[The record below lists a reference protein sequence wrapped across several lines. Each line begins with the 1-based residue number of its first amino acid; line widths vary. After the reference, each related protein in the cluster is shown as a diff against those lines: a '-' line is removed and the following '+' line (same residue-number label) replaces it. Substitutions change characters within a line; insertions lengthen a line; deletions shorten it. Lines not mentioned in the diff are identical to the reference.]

1 MKFLEW
7 LFGQQNQE
15 DKICKTCL
23 VLEEQLDYER
33 ASNKELLD
41 TLTSLL
47 KPVPIVQQSSTTPVP
62 VSRQGMLW
70 SRRRIELEKQDRENA
85 RIKVGSPVIG
95 RPDTETAKPVE
106 QPKTIDELE
115 TELGVSEGS

>member
-1 MKFLEW
+1 MKFIEW
-7 LFGQQNQE
+7 LLGAKE
-15 DKICKTCL
+15 DKVCKTCL

-47 KPVPIVQQSSTTPVP
+47 KPVPIIQQSSTTPVP

-70 SRRRIELEKQDRENA
+70 SRRRIELEKQDRESA

-95 RPDTETAKPVE
+95 RPDIETAKPVE